1 MSPLLEMYERDGRVE
16 AKRKTEWIKLV
27 SSKDKRNRESKII
40 LVGLFP
46 EYFFPPPNKC
56 LFSANKR

>member
-1 MSPLLEMYERDGRVE
+1 MSPLLEMCERDGRVE
-16 AKRKTEWIKLV
+16 VKRKTEWIKLV

-46 EYFFPPPNKC
+46 KYFFFQPNKC
-56 LFSANKR
+56 PFSANKL